1 MEMFENT
8 LKVAILG
15 TGKIGTDLLI
25 KINRSEHLE
34 CTLFAGR
41 NFGSVG
47 MRKAEELGVPTSDG
61 SIDAILAHAEDIDVV
76 FDATS
81 AEHHRAHAPRLAA
94 AGIKAVD
101 LTPAKMGPYC
111 IPSLTGN
118 SLGQENN
125 INMVTCGG
133 QATIP
138 MLEAIV
144 QAFPQAK
151 SIDVK
156 TLVTPDSVGPAT
168 FANIDDYKATTSNAI
183 YKYTG
188 INNAQIALE
197 VDEDPSREKMSSI
210 LTIGL
215 DECDLKKLATAMKER
230 EALMQEYVPGYHI
243 SAQPNH
249 DLGVL
254 TVEISVKGTGDWIPA
269 HAGNLDIINCA
280 AIEAVERY
288 AVQSAYAPKSFW
300 EKTMDFLKK
309 HSEPKRDWKIGQAES

>member
-1 MEMFENT
+1 MEVFDTSLN
-8 LKVAILG
+8 VAILG

-25 KINRSEHLE
+25 KISRSEHLE

-41 NFGSVG
+41 NYGSTG

-61 SIDAILAHAEDIDVV
+61 GIDAILAHAHEIDVV

-81 AEHHRAHAPRLAA
+81 ADHHRAHAPQLAA

-101 LTPAKMGPYC
+101 LTPAKVGPYC

-118 SLGQENN
+118 SLERDDN

-144 QAFPQAK
+144 KAFPEA
-151 SIDVK
+151 SAIDVK

-168 FANIDDYKATTSNAI
+168 FANIDDYKATTSDAI
-183 YKYTG
+183 YKHTG
-188 INNAQIALE
+188 INNAQIELE
-197 VDEDPSREKMSSI
+197 VDEDESRDKMSSI
-210 LTIGL
+210 LSIRL
-215 DECDLKKLATAMKER
+215 ANCDLRKLDLVMQKR

-243 SAQPNH
+243 SAEPHHQ
-249 DLGVL
+249 DGVL
-254 TVEISVKGTGDWIPA
+254 TVEISVKGTGDWIPS
-269 HAGNLDIINCA
+269 HAGNLDIITCA

-288 AVQSAYAPKSFW
+288 AVQSTAAPKTFW
-300 EKTMDFLKK
+300 AKTMNFIKK
-309 HSEPKRDWKIGQAES
+309 YSEPKTALKVGQAES